1 MGRRT
6 FSPVDQVRWDIS
18 TERTPSLLTCN
29 CHYVKGTSEQTTPL
43 ALSAAKNVLLPITD
57 VPSRIRRGDEPL
69 RETVDS
75 AERKAACRAPGRFGL
90 FCEHLFSRVY
100 GLRTPPTKG
109 LSIIKSSRP
118 VLIVGALKPNDL
130 PSSIFH
136 SSDRQS
142 SSSSDHELEWAC
154 ESIVGR

>member
-1 MGRRT
+1 MVFSQYLLESVEVTNRFVRR
-6 FSPVDQVRWDIS
+6 
-18 TERTPSLLTCN
+18 LLVPN
-29 CHYVKGTSEQTTPL
+29 VKPH
-43 ALSAAKNVLLPITD
+43 AAP
-57 VPSRIRRGDEPL
+57 
-69 RETVDS
+69 
-75 AERKAACRAPGRFGL
+75 PGRFGQ
-90 FCEHLFSRVY
+90 FCEHLFPRLY
-100 GLRTPPTKG
+100 GLRTPPPKG

-142 SSSSDHELEWAC
+142 FSSSDHELEWAC